1 MNEAIPPRKEG
12 LDQKPQGLCRYRDT
26 DTGGADT
33 AEKTSSSPSCS
44 WILERSS
51 SGQESCNPTDHRR
64 PKAGSAEGQAEAGK
78 AAGGW
83 EALLNSFEG
92 CVQNWIRY

>member
-51 SGQESCNPTDHRR
+51 IGQESCNPTDHRR
-64 PKAGSAEGQAEAGK
+64 PKAGSAEGQAEAGR
-78 AAGGW
+78 AIRAGQQALMRAEEDLEW
-83 EALLNSFEG
+83 EGN
-92 CVQNWIRY
+92 